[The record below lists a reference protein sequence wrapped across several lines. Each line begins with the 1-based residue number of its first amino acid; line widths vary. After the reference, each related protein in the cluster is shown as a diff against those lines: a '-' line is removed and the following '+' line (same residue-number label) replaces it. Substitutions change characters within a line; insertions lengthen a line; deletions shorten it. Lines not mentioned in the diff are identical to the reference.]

1 MKIVK
6 NYENFSEEY
15 RLNENFL
22 SNMWGAVIDYFK
34 RRYGKNSWI
43 YYGLYLQ
50 DKGALKGKKGP
61 KVELICSPSYL
72 SGLKNSDIP
81 TDKDIEAEINSKFV
95 DNVKVK
101 ENPSLSD
108 QLKKKFLHKEDEED
122 IEVKNSKDSDEK
134 NVKSDD
140 LKNKKDLEELE
151 DDLDFEEEESLHES
165 DNYVSLN
172 FPLQAGADGVVPTEQ
187 VRNVNVQELIKRVE
201 RVYKMNAL
209 RASRHQKDDYNIR
222 SKYARKKTHALFIWG
237 APGIGKTEILHQVA
251 RKLDLFVQEWHLSQ
265 IEPTDFRG
273 VPKVE
278 NILGS
283 NDSKDRRT
291 VSKLPSIFPTSD
303 GNGKGG
309 IMFFD
314 EMNRAPE
321 MVLAASL
328 SLALSGKHGSYRLP
342 PRWIVIAAG
351 NRPTD
356 LNLPGQ
362 DLTDDP
368 ILWNR
373 FAHVNYAPKVGDW
386 VEYAA
391 TQPEINP
398 DLIAFLQFHKQYY
411 HRYNP
416 ESKRKAWP
424 SARSWD
430 EASQIEYFARGE
442 NWSNK
447 IPLKKVEE
455 IYTDQVGKD
464 AALDFISYLKLK
476 EFYNEDDVRDVY
488 EHGAK
493 AKQPPKKLDQA
504 RAASASIAFWK
515 KDEKLTPKELQNI
528 LDFSLNLP
536 SIESRTG
543 LAVFVKVAHPYI
555 KDEEPYA
562 TIYDDFLMKWYDQ
575 LELEIGEDSDK

>member
-1 MKIVK
+1 MKTVL
-6 NYENFSEEY
+6 NYNNFSEDY
-15 RLNENFL
+15 RLNENVL
-22 SNMWGAVIDYFK
+22 KKAWSAVIDF
-34 RRYGKNSWI
+34 
-43 YYGLYLQ
+43 
-50 DKGALKGKKGP
+50 
-61 KVELICSPSYL
+61 
-72 SGLKNSDIP
+72 
-81 TDKDIEAEINSKFV
+81 F
-95 DNVKVK
+95 
-101 ENPSLSD
+101 
-108 QLKKKFLHKEDEED
+108 KKKFKNTAWLYYALYLKKTGQLPKEKIEIIVGYDLPDQPSEEEIKMATESLND
-122 IEVKNSKDSDEK
+122 IKITRKITLNEK
-134 NVKSDD
+134 VID
-140 LKNKKDLEELE
+140 LKSNDP
-151 DDLDFEEEESLHES
+151 
-165 DNYVSLN
+165 N
-172 FPLQAGADGVVPTEQ
+172 T
-187 VRNVNVQELIKRVE
+187 RNVDVDELREEIKDVYNMNLDRVE
-201 RVYKMNAL
+201 EGLPRTKN
-209 RASRHQKDDYNIR
+209 D
-222 SKYARKKTHALFIWG
+222 ALFIWG
-237 APGIGKTEILHQVA
+237 APGIGKTEVLNQVA
-251 RKLDLFVQEWHLSQ
+251 KELGIVVQEWHLSQ